1 MSDTLNY
8 NYVKVVLALKQIK
21 GIGNITILGFSK
33 DELKLI
39 TDLNGLIAFLKI
51 KRPEVSEEEVTKA
64 YNSAEKIIKESER
77 QGIKII
83 CDIDTST
90 YPQYLLKIK
99 DHPLVIFAR
108 GDIKLLNE
116 ENLIAIVGSRTA
128 LQESLNFTKEITK
141 KFINQNFVIVSGL
154 AEGIDTQAHKTAV
167 ENKGKTIAVLPSDLI
182 NIYPAKN
189 KQLAQEI
196 LDTGGLLIS
205 EYPVNTQMG
214 KFSFIERDRIQSGL
228 SLGVFVIESKEDG
241 GTMQTAS
248 FCQKQ
253 ERLLIVLNQ
262 DKEIPNFS
270 GNQELIIKMR
280 DNQNIVDYKTHL
292 DIPDYVTAD
301 KLREPAAITYSV
313 GDTQIQDILLKIK
326 NIKDRLQNKGTFQI
340 KKEKGAGQATLF

>member
-1 MSDTLNY
+1 MSDSL

-21 GIGNITILGFSK
+21 GIGNTTILGFSK
-33 DELKLI
+33 DDLKRI
-39 TDLNGLIAFLKI
+39 TDSNGLIAFFK
-51 KRPEVSEEEVTKA
+51 KTRPGTSEEEITKA
-64 YNSAEKIIKESER
+64 YNYAEKIIIES
-77 QGIKII
+77 QKQDIKTI
-83 CDIDTST
+83 CDIDTY

-99 DHPLVIFAR
+99 DHPPVIFAR

-196 LDTGGLLIS
+196 LDTGGLLLS
-205 EYPVNTQMG
+205 EYPINSQMG

-241 GTMQTAS
+241 GTMQTAG

-253 ERLLIVLNQ
+253 ERLLIVLNLNK
-262 DKEIPNFS
+262 DIPNFS

-280 DNQNIVDYKTHL
+280 YNQNIVDYKTNF

-301 KLREPAAITYSV
+301 KLREPATITYSV
-313 GDTQIQDILLKIK
+313 ADTQIQEILQRINDI
-326 NIKDRLQNKGTFQI
+326 
-340 KKEKGAGQATLF
+340 KEKLQKIRYSKKGKTSGQNTLF

>member
-39 TDLNGLIAFLKI
+39 TDLNGLIAFIKI

-64 YNSAEKIIKESER
+64 YNSAEKIIIESER

-90 YPQYLLKIK
+90 YPQYLLKTK

-116 ENLIAIVGSRTA
+116 ENLIAIVGSRAA

-280 DNQNIVDYKTHL
+280 DNQNIVDYKIHL
-292 DIPDYVTAD
+292 DIPDYVTAN
-301 KLREPAAITYSV
+301 KLREPATITYSA

-326 NIKDRLQNKGTFQI
+326 NIKDRLQNKTFQI
-340 KKEKGAGQATLF
+340 KKEKGVSQATLF